1 MRLLSWMNG
10 VKANSGV
17 RMEYTRLRKPTI
29 CQTLHPRPTQM
40 MPLASMNQHR
50 PPEPHRPIAE
60 SIQAVGVSRYRVVVE
75 VTLHDRSEPFA
86 GERNRIV
93 HAVAKLLLEF
103 QQLGS
108 HSLADGLALQS
119 KAPIPVLPA
128 DMREAQEIE
137 RLRFSFSS
145 SSPVLFGKSPEL
157 DPARFLWVQFQP
169 ELPQPFPKC
178 LQEAVCVSPVL
189 KPEYTVVLI
198 ADDNHFPLRTLPAP
212 GVHPLVKHVM

>member
-1 MRLLSWMNG
+1 MSFQGTTRTDPHERYSRMRLLSWMNG

-17 RMEYTRLRKPTI
+17 WMEYTRLRKPTI
-29 CQTLHPRPTQM
+29 CKTLHPRPTQM
-40 MPLASMNQHR
+40 MPLAAMNQHR
-50 PPEPHRPIAE
+50 PPEPHQPIAE

-108 HSLADGLALQS
+108 HPLADGLALQS

-128 DMREAQEIE
+128 DMREAQKIK

-145 SSPVLFGKSPEL
+145 SSPVSGLVRQIAQTRSGAFSLGAVPTRTSATVPEMPPGSGL
-157 DPARFLWVQFQP
+157 RQP
-169 ELPQPFPKC
+169 GAETRAHC
-178 LQEAVCVSPVL
+178 L
-189 KPEYTVVLI
+189 
-198 ADDNHFPLRTLPAP
+198 
-212 GVHPLVKHVM
+212 G